1 MRATHPPSVNNSRVC
16 VAMQLMQLIHPSSML
31 VRAVV
36 LRAVVLSTMVLL
48 AASVARAADTTAQY
62 AIKPGPLATVLAAFA
77 SAADIGVDIDHS
89 LTDGKHSQGLQGE
102 YALTAALTYIL
113 RGSGLAAQQLA
124 NSRYVIIAAAIDSAT
139 TNTPNTL
146 AIPTLTIEDS
156 GVSGYQRDEQGYDA
170 VYDNNASTVYMGR
183 AAVRRNAGTNPAD
196 LLQGIAGVFSGDAR
210 NSGSIDVNIRGVQG
224 PGRVPVIIDG
234 TEQAITVYRGYNGVS
249 NRNYIDPNLISS
261 VRIHKGA
268 SNARDVNSGIGG
280 ALELTT
286 LIPADIIA
294 EGADS
299 GLELTITSGGNSVS
313 PQLPRLHTGESA
325 AAAGFSNTRSIG
337 FYNVDKTLRIQLNS
351 KSASDETPLGG
362 DDFAYRL
369 AVANTSARFD
379 FLAAYAYRRRGNYYA
394 GSNNAGYYDEPGY
407 FATDVDGHFRSK
419 VTGKRIFDDTRALTT
434 FWPQGDE
441 VINTSSEMASLLL
454 KSSWRVDN
462 AQKLGFNYRHTN
474 LLNGEIMPSRL
485 ITGSDLKYG
494 HPQWPLSAVT
504 AQAYNLDYRNT
515 PNDNRW
521 LDLHANLWRTHN
533 RGHTYTSA
541 GEPNQIDKESGL
553 VVNVG
558 FVDSINTRNGITLSN
573 TMDLSSTLALTIGGN
588 FQHQK
593 LASLDGKYNNTRTER
608 GGRRQQWGGNL
619 SLAWQAN
626 EALKFSTGMTYS
638 AYWSFDDRLKYVIDA
653 GGTVPQ
659 LERILNENITYEYTT
674 GVLYTAEQ
682 NKKLMQD
689 HVKNAQVIAEN
700 YIETRYNGYVDT
712 LNEYLGFDNDVQN
725 NIIYLMTGL
734 DYTFSEIQ
742 GGLSVKNIN
751 ERRAA
756 KLAEMRQDIEN
767 RYSNDKG
774 PFLRQIEVLKNEP
787 DGKEASD
794 IIKLEYGTGLTNHL
808 DNRPIPLLTDAAGKY
823 SFASHPCYNGEVEQE
838 IADKTGNDKTAKIT
852 KCFID
857 YATRIAEI
865 SEAQAEKL
873 QDHGWVPHFVAS
885 YQFTPYSR
893 GYVKYSEFLRY
904 PSMFESTWG
913 FSAALGPDGLNPE
926 HAYNREISYVH
937 DLTQWFTT
945 AEYADV
951 KLAYYD
957 NLIKGVIDTASS
969 RYFTNDDEKKL
980 RGVELTIRYDGGR
993 LFSNIAVDY
1002 VVQNDICDAS
1012 YAARHSKL
1020 EYRVPTCFAF
1030 GFIGGSE
1037 QGRATPKLS
1046 ANWALGARLLDRRLE
1061 IGSRVKYYSRDANA
1075 DLDQYYQQ
1083 VGRFSHNPLRVSFG
1097 WGDTLLVD
1105 GYAKYNVNERLQ
1117 VEFAANNLTDQYY
1130 IDPLTRSQMPAPGR
1144 TLKLNLTARL

>member
-1 MRATHPPSVNNSRVC
+1 MHRNN
-16 VAMQLMQLIHPSSML
+16 PSSANNTRQRWLIIHASTM
-31 VRAVV
+31 VMRAVV
-36 LRAVVLSTMVLL
+36 LNAVVFSTAVMTAMVLL
-48 AASVARAADTTAQY
+48 AASVAHAAQHADTQHY
-62 AIKPGPLATVLAAFA
+62 AISQGPLATVLAAFA

-102 YALTAALTYIL
+102 YALTAALAYIL

-139 TNTPNTL
+139 TNTPNTPNTL

-156 GVSGYQRDEQGYDA
+156 GVSGYLRDEQGYDA

-280 ALELTT
+280 ALEVTT

-299 GLELTITSGGNSVS
+299 GLELTITSGGNAVS

-351 KSASDETPLGG
+351 KSSSDETPLGG

-419 VTGKRIFDDTRALTT
+419 VTGKRIYDSTRALTT

-593 LASLDGKYNNTRTER
+593 LANPDGKYSKAIIER
-608 GGRRQQWGGNL
+608 AGRRQEWGGNL
-619 SLAWQAN
+619 SLAWQPN
-626 EALKFSTGMTYS
+626 EALKFSGGVTYS
-638 AYWSFDDRLKYVIDA
+638 AYWSFDDRLKYIIDA
-653 GGTVPQ
+653 GGKVPE
-659 LERILNENITYEYTT
+659 LEHIVNENVTYWYTT
-674 GVLYTAEQ
+674 GGLQIPTKQRRQLIGKELVTLNDANKKNQDRYNQLVNICENLRKQGVTRLLRKCARENLVKILTPYYTAKEMDFITANRDSAEAIEAVQLNFGIPINPDHQ
-682 NKKLMQD
+682 ND
-689 HVKNAQVIAEN
+689 
-700 YIETRYNGYVDT
+700 
-712 LNEYLGFDNDVQN
+712 
-725 NIIYLMTGL
+725 
-734 DYTFSEIQ
+734 
-742 GGLSVKNIN
+742 
-751 ERRAA
+751 
-756 KLAEMRQDIEN
+756 
-767 RYSNDKG
+767 
-774 PFLRQIEVLKNEP
+774 
-787 DGKEASD
+787 
-794 IIKLEYGTGLTNHL
+794 
-808 DNRPIPLLTDAAGKY
+808 PIPLQTDAAGKY
-823 SFASHPCYNGEVEQE
+823 SFATHPCFNGEVAAA
-838 IADKTGNDKTAKIT
+838 IAKETGNDKSAKIT
-852 KCFID
+852 QC
-857 YATRIAEI
+857 TI
-865 SEAQAEKL
+865 SNKRDTSDAKAEKL
-873 QDHGWVPHFVAS
+873 QDDGWVPHLTAS

-893 GYVKYSEFLRY
+893 GYVKYSEFIRY
-904 PSMFESTWG
+904 PSMFESTMG
-913 FSAALGPDGLNPE
+913 FSAAIGPYGLDPE
-926 HAYNREISYVH
+926 HAYNWEISYVH
-937 DLTQWFTT
+937 DLTQWLTT

-957 NLIKGVIDTASS
+957 NLIKGVIDTSLFS
-969 RYFTNDDEKKL
+969 YFTNYDEKKL
-980 RGVELTIRYDGGR
+980 RGVELTMRYDGGR

-1012 YAARHSKL
+1012 YAARRSKL
-1020 EYRVPTCFAF
+1020 EYRAPTCFAF
-1030 GFIGGSE
+1030 GFTIGSE

-1075 DLDQYYQQ
+1075 DLDQYYKQ
-1083 VGRFSHNPLRVSFG
+1083 VGRFSHNPSRVSFG
-1097 WGDTLLVD
+1097 WGNTLLVD

-1117 VEFAANNLTDQYY
+1117 VEFAADNLTDQYY
-1130 IDPLTRSQMPAPGR
+1130 LDPLTRSKMPAPGR